1 MRIITISRQY
11 GSGGREIGQN
21 LAKILGYDYYDWEI
35 ITAIA
40 SKSGLEE
47 QFIEQILDNIKLQS
61 FPMNYH
67 CSYGTNASLQSNQ
80 INLLLEQK
88 KVVENIAIFGRDCV
102 IVGRNADVLLKKY
115 RPFNIFICGSM
126 ESRIKRCMERAGKD
140 NIYTAK
146 EIEKKIKNI
155 DKNRAHVRELLSGS
169 DWGNPT
175 AYHITVNTTNWKVN
189 NIAPSL
195 ADCATKWFENR

>member
-1 MRIITISRQY
+1 MRIITISREY
-11 GSGGREIGQN
+11 GSGGRELGQR
-21 LAKILGYDYYDWEI
+21 LAEILGYDYYDWEI

-40 SKSGLEE
+40 VKSGLDEKY
-47 QFIEQILDNIKLQS
+47 IEQILDNIKLQS

-88 KVVENIAIFGRDCV
+88 KVVENIAVFGRDCV

-115 RPFNIFICGSM
+115 RPFNIFVCGSL
-126 ESRIKRCMERAGKD
+126 ESRIKRCEERAGKD
-140 NIYTAK
+140 NILSAK
-146 EIEKKIKNI
+146 ELEKKIKSI

-175 AYHITVNTTNWKVN
+175 AYHITINTTNWN
-189 NIAPSL
+189 IQNIAPAI
-195 ADCATKWFENR
+195 ADCATRWFENR